1 MTQLT
6 KRLLIAAVILVL
18 GGAGTAIKAGIAL
31 QVTNALGIT
40 GRSEPKAAAGNV
52 SDSHRPAA
60 AAKPGATAK
69 PAGAAK
75 PAAAATPGAIAKSG
89 ESAKGAPAPAGQ
101 AAKTPPIQA
110 SAGIGLASAG
120 QATRAAKA
128 PRSAPPAPIQ
138 ADLTSQTAKNP
149 QRTSAPPASGS
160 AQVAATG
167 APRPGGPV
175 AEPFIDPTERLSSWV
190 REPYIYT
197 SLGRRDPFGSLLSGE
212 FVGDGEPG
220 LVDVGNLKLVGIAWD
235 QADRFAMVE
244 DPRGFG
250 YALREGDPVRSGK
263 VLRINRTSV
272 TFLQTMGGES
282 NTITIELPMQE
293 GKVR

>member
-1 MTQLT
+1 MTPLM
-6 KRLLIAAVILVL
+6 KRLLIAAVVLVL
-18 GGAGTAIKAGIAL
+18 GAAGMAFRAGIVMN
-31 QVTNALGIT
+31 VTNALGIT
-40 GRSEPKAAAGNV
+40 GRSAPKM
-52 SDSHRPAA
+52 
-60 AAKPGATAK
+60 ATAK
-69 PAGAAK
+69 PGSAPQPAARSTGTANSVAGKTGPASPGAA
-75 PAAAATPGAIAKSG
+75 PQAGEAQKS
-89 ESAKGAPAPAGQ
+89 AP
-101 AAKTPPIQA
+101 TPIQA
-110 SAGIGLASAG
+110 SAGMGLSP
-120 QATRAAKA
+120 AAPGGKA
-128 PRSAPPAPIQ
+128 PAPAFKPGPARTAKTGPPAPM
-138 ADLTSQTAKNP
+138 AAGLT
-149 QRTSAPPASGS
+149 PPATQSSSS
-160 AQVAATG
+160 ASASAAERPR
-167 APRPGGPV
+167 ALRPGGPA

-250 YALREGDPVRSGK
+250 YVLRKGDPVRSGK

-272 TFLQTMGGES
+272 TFLQSMGGES